1 MQRKGITDK
10 TEERPSQ
17 TKQRKD
23 IMKEQEK
30 ASWRKQ
36 RRGITEKNRREASQE
51 RHCKRNRGE
60 TPQR

>member
-17 TKQRKD
+17 TKQRRD
-23 IMKEQEK
+23 IMREQEK

-36 RRGITEKNRREASQE
+36 RRGITEKTEE
-51 RHCKRNRGE
+51 RHHKRDRGE
-60 TPQR
+60 AL